1 MKRHIKIHVFL
12 ITIVSSLLLGII
24 PQKTFAQDEKNSV
37 RISASYIKIMG
48 VSSSFE
54 IKASSRIN
62 KKTMPV
68 GGIELT
74 ITNDAN
80 EENISIGKVVTNA
93 EGKVKFDLKEFSSLL
108 MDDES
113 YYNFTIQFSG
123 NDAYDED
130 SESIRFKD
138 AKINAELITED
149 DDVNSIKATLID
161 SSTDTPIEDAVLIVQ
176 LQRLF
181 RPLIIGEDYNSTD
194 EDGTI
199 VVEIKKGIPGVDG
212 KLYFEVL
219 LKDSEDYGTVKAIV
233 ETSIGVPIID
243 KSTFDQRTL
252 WGSREKAPIILLVSL
267 NIMLFGIWGTL
278 LYLIYNLFRISKS

>member
-37 RISASYIKIMG
+37 RISVSYIKIMG

-93 EGKVKFDLKEFSSLL
+93 EGKVKFD
-108 MDDES
+108 
-113 YYNFTIQFSG
+113 
-123 NDAYDED
+123 
-130 SESIRFKD
+130 
-138 AKINAELITED
+138 
-149 DDVNSIKATLID
+149 
-161 SSTDTPIEDAVLIVQ
+161 
-176 LQRLF
+176 
-181 RPLIIGEDYNSTD
+181 
-194 EDGTI
+194 
-199 VVEIKKGIPGVDG
+199 
-212 KLYFEVL
+212 
-219 LKDSEDYGTVKAIV
+219 
-233 ETSIGVPIID
+233 
-243 KSTFDQRTL
+243 
-252 WGSREKAPIILLVSL
+252 
-267 NIMLFGIWGTL
+267 
-278 LYLIYNLFRISKS
+278 

>member
-1 MKRHIKIHVFL
+1 
-12 ITIVSSLLLGII
+12 
-24 PQKTFAQDEKNSV
+24 
-37 RISASYIKIMG
+37 
-48 VSSSFE
+48 
-54 IKASSRIN
+54 
-62 KKTMPV
+62 
-68 GGIELT
+68 
-74 ITNDAN
+74 
-80 EENISIGKVVTNA
+80 
-93 EGKVKFDLKEFSSLL
+93 
-108 MDDES
+108 MDDEN

-161 SSTDTPIEDAVLIVQ
+161 SSTDTPIEEAVLIVQ

-199 VVEIKKGIPGVDG
+199 VVEIIKGIPGVDG

-278 LYLIYNLFRISKS
+278 LYLIYNLFKISKS